1 MTHLNLELSCSLDI
15 FPLIGEKD
23 PPNMFLVAM
32 YAFLKDI
39 FIVLAFKE
47 ILTTH
52 KIT

>member
-1 MTHLNLELSCSLDI
+1 MVLYMNTDFSLI
-15 FPLIGEKD
+15 KQD